1 MDAEKQAL
9 KLSKISKLNPMQAKA
24 LKKGFFEKS
33 IVVSAPTA
41 SGKTLLAEIASLD
54 SIINKKR
61 KVIYTCPLR
70 ALASEHF
77 SEFKKKYCSE
87 LKIRAGLSTGE
98 LDSSSR
104 H

>member
-9 KLSKISKLNPMQAKA
+9 KLSKISKLNPMQEKA
-24 LKKGFFEKS
+24 LKKCFFEKS
-33 IVVSAPTA
+33 VVVSAPTA

-54 SIINKKR
+54 SIMNKKR

-77 SEFKKKYCSE
+77 SEFKKRVVCPNNMLVK
-87 LKIRAGLSTGE
+87 LKG
-98 LDSSSR
+98 
-104 H
+104 